1 MAKAKKFSNLDIKQA
16 METANQ
22 HTQTSK
28 NENNPSE
35 MIDEKEINPSQPT
48 EQEEKNES
56 TESTESSTFVD
67 NINNILVEK
76 KKKAEES
83 NKKTTMIHI
92 HTTPELRN
100 WYKQMAVMNEI
111 SLNQMVGI
119 VLQEF
124 KDTMENQQN
133 N

>member
-1 MAKAKKFSNLDIKQA
+1 MAKAKKFTNLDIKQA

-28 NENNPSE
+28 NESNPSE

-48 EQEEKNES
+48 EQEEKN
-56 TESTESSTFVD
+56 ESTESSTFVD

>member
-1 MAKAKKFSNLDIKQA
+1 

-28 NENNPSE
+28 NESNPSE
-35 MIDEKEINPSQPT
+35 VIDEKEINPSQPA
-48 EQEEKNES
+48 EQEEKNRSTES

-67 NINNILVEK
+67 NINNIFLLRKRK
-76 KKKAEES
+76 KQKKAIKEL
-83 NKKTTMIHI
+83 TMIHI